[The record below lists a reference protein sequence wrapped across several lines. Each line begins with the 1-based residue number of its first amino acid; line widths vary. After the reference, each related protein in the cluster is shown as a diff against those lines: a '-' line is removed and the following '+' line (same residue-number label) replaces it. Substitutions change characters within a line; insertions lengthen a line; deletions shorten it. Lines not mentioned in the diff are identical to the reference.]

1 MSYRWEEQTVGLGVR
16 RAEILSL
23 QASTA
28 YYFHVKLVR
37 DARHKV
43 ETRHLGFLN
52 MSSSYPGLPRGS
64 DQKSLDPPC
73 LPAGFLLNDS
83 HLPSSCSRGDGNWKP
98 LFLQVNTSSSNPKA
112 VVIVVV
118 IVMVVLASLL
128 ALLYMRRKDVTDYLA
143 QRRKDKED
151 LEFSEFRTGMV
162 SWSQRH

>member
-1 MSYRWEEQTVGLGVR
+1 MANARVVRRGVR

-23 QASTA
+23 QANTA

-43 ETRHLGFLN
+43 ETGGFLN

-64 DQKSLDPPC
+64 HQKSLDPPR
-73 LPAGFLLNDS
+73 LPTGFLLNDS
-83 HLPSSCSRGDGNWKP
+83 HLAASCSRSDDKLKP

-162 SWSQRH
+162 SSILSR